1 MTRVKPAP
9 LVSALLGPI
18 AVITLCVTVL
28 ASGGPPPPGL
38 TRQGID
44 ASLAESDDVVVL
56 GNSTS
61 RTDLDY
67 AELARTLGVPRVA
80 GTSVA
85 GSGGPTWLAVLD
97 ARVFQAGHHPR
108 LILVYAPL
116 EQMLASAPTAGPGL
130 ERLEDVL
137 GGSEGIAAQRGFQPR
152 SGVYG
157 RLASHRARLHA
168 ALLEGVRDAAVGLAF
183 GGTGDSLLARGA
195 SVAGPAMESLFGG
208 GAALRV
214 AGAAR
219 VMPVQETDAST
230 GAGATAAQSVMPD
243 LIRLAH
249 ENGSRI
255 VIIRGPDRPGDIP
268 GRATQAEGVAL
279 LALANRVGA
288 GFVDLSYVPAPPSV
302 FRDNMHMNAIGR
314 AALMEALVAE
324 LERLDPLGPDPMPPA
339 ITRPHPVGVR
349 REGTPRIPS
358 MNQPIL
364 SRGSTCR
371 WLVSLDGLAA
381 LTPASLAAAGLGAG
395 RSPLTLRVGDERRSL
410 ASPAQDKRDGCAPLA
425 SVQARGLV
433 FTAPEGA
440 TPDQFAFELSEDFP
454 LVGVAGEETWW
465 VYPGTHAVVEVSGG
479 GASSVSVAGRRI
491 GDGPAGVSVGG
502 QHVDIPEGEALFT
515 VTLPEVEHAE
525 TWSIEVE
532 SEGPFVALEAVSVT
546 EGGRSRDLLGGF
558 DAVLDAPLRWALG
571 AVPLEVEPR
580 DGGYTNPMFERVDQA
595 SLIAA
600 GVPTCSPYD
609 VTVGG
614 AVLGGYA
621 GIVPPPGAGPRFSV
635 HDGLLRVNREGEVRV
650 ALRGVPT
657 CAGGA
662 WLYPGQTGTSTLRAA
677 WSRMRVGATAVVADL
692 RAIDLRPD
700 DTVHMRL
707 SDSRR
712 VLVDQTV
719 DAATLEAGPV
729 TVPLDPPFTGPVG
742 RLSLVIENASP
753 SGFVFVRPLVFRD
766 PTATR

>member
-1 MTRVKPAP
+1 MSRVGPGP
-9 LVSALLGPI
+9 FVSALLGPI
-18 AVITLCVTVL
+18 GVVTLCVAAL
-28 ASGGPPPPGL
+28 SSGGPPPAGL
-38 TRQGID
+38 SRQAID

-67 AELARTLGVPRVA
+67 AELARTLGVRRVS

-85 GSGGPTWLAVLD
+85 GSGGPTWLAVLE

-116 EQMLASAPTAGPGL
+116 DQMLAAAPTSGPGL

-137 GGSEGIAAQRGFQPR
+137 AGSEGRAAQRVFQGR
-152 SGVYG
+152 RGLSG
-157 RLASHRARLHA
+157 RLASERTRLHS
-168 ALLEGVRDAAVGLAF
+168 ALLEGVRDAAVGLVF
-183 GGTGDSLLARGA
+183 GGTGDSLLARGDSIA
-195 SVAGPAMESLFGG
+195 VPAMESLFGG

-219 VMPVQETDAST
+219 VMPVQETDTST
-230 GAGATAAQSVMPD
+230 DAGATAAQSVMPD
-243 LIRLAH
+243 LIRVAH
-249 ENGSRI
+249 ENGARI
-255 VIIRGPDRPGDIP
+255 VIIRGPDRPGAIP
-268 GRATQAEGVAL
+268 GRAAQAEGLRL

-302 FRDNMHMNAIGR
+302 FRDNMHMNAFGR

-324 LERLDPLGPDPMPPA
+324 LERLDPLGPDPMPSA

-349 REGTPRIPS
+349 REGTPRVPA
-358 MNQPIL
+358 MNPPIL

-381 LTPASLAAAGLGAG
+381 LSPASLAAAGLGAG
-395 RSPLTLRVGDERRSL
+395 GSPLMLRVGDDRRSL
-410 ASPAQDKRDGCAPLA
+410 ASPAQDKLDACAPVT

-440 TPDQFAFELSEDFP
+440 TPDQFSFELSEDFP

-479 GASSVSVAGRRI
+479 GASSVTVAGRRI

-502 QHVDIPEGEALFT
+502 QHVDIPQDQELFT

-532 SEGPFVALEAVSVT
+532 SEGPFVALEAISVT
-546 EGGRSRDLLGGF
+546 EAGHSRDLLGGF
-558 DAVLDAPLRWALG
+558 DAVLSAPLRWALQG
-571 AVPLEVEPR
+571 VPLEVEPR
-580 DGGYTNPMFERVDQA
+580 DGGYANPTFNQVDQA

-600 GVPTCSPYD
+600 GVPTCSPYE

-614 AVLGGYA
+614 APLGGYA
-621 GIVPPPGAGPRFSV
+621 GLVPPPSAGARFSV

-650 ALRGVPT
+650 SLRGMPT

-662 WLYPGQTGTSTLRAA
+662 WLYPGQAGTSTLRAA
-677 WSRMRVGATAVVADL
+677 WSRMRVGATEVVADL
-692 RAIDLRPD
+692 RAIGLRPD

-742 RLSLVIENASP
+742 RLSLMMENASP